1 MRTICDY
8 LDKTVAGRE
17 EKTAVSYKEAGV
29 VKNITF
35 LQLKQD
41 IYAVAKAIKDMG
53 YQREKFI
60 LIGENSYRWMV
71 YALGIIVSDNI
82 LVPVDNRMDKK
93 SYNEMVQRVDAKGVC
108 YSKAVEATV
117 EDAGS
122 QESGIY
128 KVNINE
134 SELKPGEDAVSWDSD
149 IDDIALIMFTSGS
162 TGASKGVCLSQR
174 NLIVSAISSVE
185 HALVDADSF
194 KNIICLPMY
203 HIFCFAVDFLWLIVK
218 GCPIAINSS
227 VIALKNEIK
236 EFEASRVCMV
246 PMMAETILTG
256 LHMTKNQNSD
266 LNSDKVRELTLGK
279 NFKRIILGG
288 AFIEPALREGLV
300 SYGIEVICG
309 YGMTEA
315 TGPVSSEEGA
325 GARAGSIGDILPCNE
340 VKIID
345 NEICVKGDNVMSG
358 YYNDP
363 EATKETMQD
372 GWLKTGDF
380 GYIKDNYLYI
390 TGKKKN
396 LIITANGE
404 NVSPEELETYIHESP
419 MVKEVVCFQKNNQIR
434 ALIYPNLENI
444 EQVALDDI
452 REKLYGFIR
461 ELNRRLP
468 FYKHIQYIELT
479 DKELEK
485 TPSMKIK
492 REKYYYKGCNGNE

>member
-93 SYNEMVQRVDAKGVC
+93 SYQEMVQRVDAKGVC

-227 VIALKNEIK
+227 VIALKDEIK

-380 GYIKDNYLYI
+380 GYIKNNYLYI

-404 NVSPEELETYIHESP
+404 NVSPEELEAYIHESP

>member
-17 EKTAVSYKEAGV
+17 EKIAVSCKEAGV
-29 VKNITF
+29 VKHITF
-35 LQLKQD
+35 SQLKQD
-41 IYAVAKAIKDMG
+41 IYAVAKSIRDMG
-53 YQREKFI
+53 YHWEKFI

-93 SYNEMVQRVDAKGVC
+93 GYQEMVQRVEAKGVC

-117 EDAGS
+117 NDS
-122 QESGIY
+122 DIY

-134 SELKPGEDAVSWDSD
+134 SVLKPCEDVLSLDSN

-203 HIFCFAVDFLWLIVK
+203 HIFCFAVDFLWLIIK

-227 VIALKNEIK
+227 VIALKDEIK

-256 LHMTKNQNSD
+256 LHMTKNQNKD
-266 LNSDKVRELTLGK
+266 LDVDEVRELTLGK
-279 NFKRIILGG
+279 KFKRIILGG

-325 GARAGSIGDILPCNE
+325 GERAGSIGDILPCNE

-345 NEICVKGDNVMSG
+345 NEICVKGENVMLG

-363 EATKETMQD
+363 ETTQETLQD

-419 MVKEVVCFQKNNQIR
+419 IVKEVVCFQKNNQIR

-444 EQVALDDI
+444 EQITMDTI
-452 REKLYGFIR
+452 KEKLSVFIQG
-461 ELNRRLP
+461 LNRKLP
-468 FYKHIQYIELT
+468 FYKHIQYFELT

>member
-53 YQREKFI
+53 YQRGKFI

-93 SYNEMVQRVDAKGVC
+93 SYQEMVQRVDAKGVC

-227 VIALKNEIK
+227 VIALKDEIK

-288 AFIEPALREGLV
+288 AFIEPALRERLV